1 MFVAVFNSQRT
12 PNNSFRFIQ
21 PCITNFTPSGI
32 TNFYPT
38 RYYQWVGFVLLLQGI
53 LFLGPYMLWKF
64 LEGGRVI
71 HIHNV
76 IWAVI
81 ENIILT

>member
-1 MFVAVFNSQRT
+1 MFVAVFNSQWT
-12 PNNSFRFIQ
+12 PKSQ
-21 PCITNFTPSGI
+21 YYYQ
-32 TNFYPT
+32 FYPT